1 MFYRNKG
8 LRTSVFPFGA
18 SLTNLA
24 LAIFISALIS
34 SNSFSQNNQIQLPS
48 LGETSSSVISLDLE
62 QRLGEAWLRSY
73 YRQTPLY
80 RDYLLQDYIEK
91 LVDQLKPYSQINYAR
106 LSILVVDNPTLNAF
120 AVPGGVIGIHTGLML
135 HAETED
141 ELASVIAHEFAHL
154 TQRHFAR
161 SVADQQ
167 SSGVKNIAGL
177 LAAVVLA
184 ATVGSDAGLA
194 ALSVSQGLAID
205 SQLRYSRQNETEA
218 DRIGQN
224 TLVSAG
230 RDPAGAVRMFE
241 KMLAATRYSGFL
253 APEYLLTHP
262 LPQSRV
268 IDTETRAKQYPT
280 RIYSENSDYLLF
292 STRVKVANSEN
303 PQIGLRNFENLY
315 ELTPSS
321 NVAKYGYA
329 LALQDNLRYT
339 EALEL
344 SEQLLASN
352 PDSLIFQSLYA
363 ELLLENDQADSAVA
377 FLEPLVSP
385 AAVNHVL
392 TMQLAATYSKQNA
405 FEEAAAL
412 LSRHSQQRAFDPVVW
427 YELAEAYGLAG
438 NIYELHLARSKYF
451 EIVGSFQQSI
461 EHIRLAKRQLGQ
473 NSIEQAVL
481 DQRIRNISR
490 IQAQEMNL

>member
-1 MFYRNKG
+1 MICV
-8 LRTSVFPFGA
+8 SV
-18 SLTNLA
+18 LV
-24 LAIFISALIS
+24 S
-34 SNSFSQNNQIQLPS
+34 SNALSQSDRIQLPS
-48 LGETSSSVISLDLE
+48 LGETSSSIISLDLE

-80 RDYLLQDYIEK
+80 RDYLLQDYMEN
-91 LVDQLKPYSQINYAR
+91 LVDELKPYSQINYPR
-106 LSILVVDNPTLNAF
+106 LSILVVDNPTMNAF

-184 ATVGSDAGLA
+184 AAVGSDAGLA
-194 ALSVSQGLAID
+194 ALSVSQGLALD

-218 DRIGQN
+218 DRVGQT
-224 TLVSAG
+224 TLANAG
-230 RDPAGAVRMFE
+230 RDPAGPVRMFE
-241 KMLAATRYSGFL
+241 KMLAATRYNGSL

-268 IDTETRAKQYPT
+268 IDTETRARQYPT
-280 RIYSENSDYLLF
+280 RIYYENPNYQLL
-292 STRVKVANSEN
+292 STRVKVANSET
-303 PQIGLRNFENLY
+303 PQTGLRNFENLY
-315 ELTPSS
+315 KLSPNS

-329 LALQDNLRYT
+329 LALRDNVRYD

-344 SEQLLASN
+344 SQQLLTSSPN
-352 PDSLIFQSLYA
+352 NLIFQNLHA
-363 ELLLENDQADSAVA
+363 ELLIESDQADASVA
-377 FLEPLVSP
+377 FLEPLVYSTST
-385 AAVNHVL
+385 NHVL
-392 TMQLAATYSKQNA
+392 TMQLAEAYSKQNA
-405 FEEAAAL
+405 FEQAASL
-412 LSRHSQQRAFDPVVW
+412 LDTHSKQRYFDPAVW
-427 YELAEAYGLAG
+427 YELAEAHGLAG

-451 EIVGSFQQSI
+451 EIVGSFQQAV
-461 EHIRLAKRQLGQ
+461 EHIRLAKRQLGV
-473 NSIEQAVL
+473 NSIEQSVL
-481 DQRIRNISR
+481 DQRIRDISR
-490 IQAQEMNL
+490 IQAQEVNL